1 MITRE
6 ELETARRRAA
16 ECIRTAGF
24 PFTRDEEA
32 RIEVADFGLGNLEVE
47 GAQILT
53 LIQTERIGVKLI
65 VLFPHQSLPE
75 HWHPRVGNDPGKEE
89 TVRGLSG
96 TMLVYRAGGDTM
108 RRGAVPA
115 GKERVYT
122 VRNELPLRPGEQL
135 SFRPGEKHWFQA
147 GGEGAVVFSFSSV
160 VRDALDGF
168 TDPAVR
174 RQTVV
179 QG

>member
-1 MITRE
+1 
-6 ELETARRRAA
+6 
-16 ECIRTAGF
+16 
-24 PFTRDEEA
+24 
-32 RIEVADFGLGNLEVE
+32 
-47 GAQILT
+47 
-53 LIQTERIGVKLI
+53 
-65 VLFPHQSLPE
+65 
-75 HWHPRVGNDPGKEE
+75 
-89 TVRGLSG
+89 
-96 TMLVYRAGGDTM
+96 M